1 MTNPLDIGAVPRPAL
16 YHGWFVVAAAF
27 LIAFFGFGFG
37 FYGPGVYLVALSV
50 RHGWPVAA
58 LVPAI
63 TAYYMLGAIL
73 LFFWVGPLFDRCGA
87 RRVVSGGVA
96 AMTVGLVLLTEITQQ
111 WQVYAAFAIMA
122 IGWATMSGAA
132 INIIVA
138 PWFDKR
144 RGLAVSWSLNGANAG
159 GILVVPLLTFV
170 AARLGF
176 AAALQAAAVV
186 MVAVLIPVVVLVLRP
201 KEAGERDPA
210 DRDDGLSANFA
221 EPKAAPLTLQPVI
234 RSARF
239 LTISV
244 PFALALMAQVGLLT
258 HQLAYLSPLLGG
270 GLAAGW
276 AVSLTAFAA
285 VAGRAITGLFVD
297 KLDRRMTACGN
308 FLMQAAGV
316 AVLASASTAPML
328 YAGCFMFG
336 LGVGNATSLPGL
348 IVHQEFPN
356 RLFSQVVS
364 LVVAVNQ
371 FTFAFGPSLLGY
383 LRQATGHYTAALVA
397 CFVLEVAAAA
407 IVILPVLA
415 RSARTRSLFGRRHT
429 GS

>member
-1 MTNPLDIGAVPRPAL
+1 VSETGQPSPNRTSNLPSMTNPLDIGAVPRPAL

-201 KEAGERDPA
+201 KEAG
-210 DRDDGLSANFA
+210 
-221 EPKAAPLTLQPVI
+221 
-234 RSARF
+234 
-239 LTISV
+239 
-244 PFALALMAQVGLLT
+244 
-258 HQLAYLSPLLGG
+258 
-270 GLAAGW
+270 
-276 AVSLTAFAA
+276 
-285 VAGRAITGLFVD
+285 
-297 KLDRRMTACGN
+297 
-308 FLMQAAGV
+308 
-316 AVLASASTAPML
+316 
-328 YAGCFMFG
+328 
-336 LGVGNATSLPGL
+336 
-348 IVHQEFPN
+348 
-356 RLFSQVVS
+356 
-364 LVVAVNQ
+364 
-371 FTFAFGPSLLGY
+371 
-383 LRQATGHYTAALVA
+383 
-397 CFVLEVAAAA
+397 
-407 IVILPVLA
+407 
-415 RSARTRSLFGRRHT
+415 
-429 GS
+429 

>member
-1 MTNPLDIGAVPRPAL
+1 MTNSSDIRAARRPAL
-16 YHGWFVVAAAF
+16 YHGWLVVAAAF
-27 LIAFFGFGFG
+27 LIAFFGFGLG
-37 FYGPGVYLVALSV
+37 FYGPGVYLLGLSV
-50 RHGWPVAA
+50 RRGWSVGA

-63 TAYYMLGAIL
+63 TAYYAFGATL

-87 RRVVSGGVA
+87 RRVVTSGVA
-96 AMTVGLVLLTEITQQ
+96 AMAAGLVLLTVTTQP

-159 GILVVPLLTFV
+159 GILVVPLLTLLT
-170 AARLGF
+170 ARLGF
-176 AAALQAAAVV
+176 AAALQAAALA
-186 MVAVLIPVVVLVLRP
+186 MVAVLIPIVVLVLRP
-201 KEAGERDPA
+201 QKVGERDRA
-210 DRDDGLSANFA
+210 DRDDESSANFA
-221 EPKAAPLTLQPVI
+221 VPKVASLTLWPVM

-239 LTISV
+239 LTLSV

-258 HQLAYLSPLLGG
+258 HQLAYLSPLLGT
-270 GLAAGW
+270 LAAGW
-276 AVSLTAFAA
+276 TVSLTAFAA
-285 VAGRAITGLFVD
+285 VTGRTITGLFVD

-316 AVLASASTAPML
+316 AVLATARTAPML
-328 YAGCFMFG
+328 YAGCFIFG

-348 IVHQEFPN
+348 IVHQEFPSH
-356 RLFSQVVS
+356 LFSRVVS
-364 LVVAVNQ
+364 FAVAVNQ

-383 LRQATGHYTAALVA
+383 LRQATGDYTASLVA
-397 CFVLEVAAAA
+397 CLALEGAAAA
-407 IVILPVLA
+407 IVILPVLE
-415 RSARTRSLFGRRHT
+415 RSARTHSLFWTRHT